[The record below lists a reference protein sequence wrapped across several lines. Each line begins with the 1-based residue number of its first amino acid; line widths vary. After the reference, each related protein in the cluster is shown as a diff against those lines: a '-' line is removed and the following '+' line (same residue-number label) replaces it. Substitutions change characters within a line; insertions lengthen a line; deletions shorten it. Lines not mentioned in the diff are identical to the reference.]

1 MTKATETKTGI
12 IITASGNAW
21 QDSPDRTEVFRI
33 VETHDAAG
41 ELLIEPRVKIYD
53 MPAKPNAGLALQFLK
68 RARREGG
75 EMALSWLMEVSL
87 GADAYDDLADQPD
100 LEQDDL
106 KNIMGAIQKIA
117 LGGLEAPKGN

>member
-1 MTKATETKTGI
+1 
-12 IITASGNAW
+12 
-21 QDSPDRTEVFRI
+21 
-33 VETHDAAG
+33 
-41 ELLIEPRVKIYD
+41 

-75 EMALSWLMEVSL
+75 EMALSWLMEVCL
-87 GADAYDDLADQPD
+87 GADAYDDLAEQPD
-100 LEQDDL
+100 LETDDL